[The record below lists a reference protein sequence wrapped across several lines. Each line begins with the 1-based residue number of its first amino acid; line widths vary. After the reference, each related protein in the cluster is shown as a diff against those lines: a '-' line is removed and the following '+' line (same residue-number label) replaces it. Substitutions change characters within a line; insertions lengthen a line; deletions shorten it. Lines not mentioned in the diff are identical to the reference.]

1 MKLEQ
6 LSGCELGRLVNKG
19 EVSPT
24 EVIQYF
30 RKRIEERN
38 PSVNAFTYTKF
49 EDAFAE
55 AGKLE
60 KRLAGR
66 EDCGPLAGVPI
77 ALKDFLPSGEQRIIC
92 STGRLPLRSGP
103 GTIQAALPAAVLPQ
117 LQTA

>member
-38 PSVNAFTYTKF
+38 PSVNVQSLKTPLPKRVSWKNVWQERKT
-49 EDAFAE
+49 
-55 AGKLE
+55 AGLWP
-60 KRLAGR
+60 A
-66 EDCGPLAGVPI
+66 
-77 ALKDFLPSGEQRIIC
+77 S
-92 STGRLPLRSGP
+92 RSR
-103 GTIQAALPAAVLPQ
+103 
-117 LQTA
+117 

>member
-38 PSVNAFTYTKF
+38 PSVNAFTYTK
-49 EDAFAE
+49 
-55 AGKLE
+55 
-60 KRLAGR
+60 
-66 EDCGPLAGVPI
+66 V
-77 ALKDFLPSGEQRIIC
+77 
-92 STGRLPLRSGP
+92 
-103 GTIQAALPAAVLPQ
+103 TIHGLTVS
-117 LQTA
+117 